1 MMLQGRDS
9 LTNRPWRIS
18 PNTSLGMWSVG
29 LIVAV
34 PMLFVLGSSF
44 TDSLYRSVPSGET
57 ILADTVARPALAL
70 TMLAGMAAGVSA
82 FVLGLLAIVRQR
94 ERALLVYL
102 STALGG
108 LLLLFLAGEIAFPH

>member
-1 MMLQGRDS
+1 MTDQ
-9 LTNRPWRIS
+9 PWRIS
-18 PNTSLGMWSVG
+18 PSTSSGMWSVG
-29 LIVAV
+29 LIVAMPV
-34 PMLFVLGSSF
+34 LFAIGSSF

-57 ILADTVARPALAL
+57 ILADIVARPALAL

-82 FVLGLLAIVRQR
+82 FVLGLLGIVRQR

-108 LLLLFLAGEIAFPH
+108 LVVLFLVGEMAFPH

>member
-1 MMLQGRDS
+1 MTDQ
-9 LTNRPWRIS
+9 PWRIS
-18 PNTSLGMWSVG
+18 PSTSSGMWSVG
-29 LIVAV
+29 LIVAT
-34 PMLFVLGSSF
+34 PMLLAIGSSF

-57 ILADTVARPALAL
+57 ILADVVARPALAL
-70 TMLAGMAAGVSA
+70 TMLAGMVAGVSA
-82 FVLGLLAIVRQR
+82 FVLGLLGIVRQR